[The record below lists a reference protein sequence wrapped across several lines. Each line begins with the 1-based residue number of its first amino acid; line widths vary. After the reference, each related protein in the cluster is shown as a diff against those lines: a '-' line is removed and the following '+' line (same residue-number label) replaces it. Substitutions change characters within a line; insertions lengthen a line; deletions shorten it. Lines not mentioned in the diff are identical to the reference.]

1 LVKALIEELEDPFD
15 FRQKAT
21 LGIAVAAFILLTP
34 FSINHIVQGHV
45 YLGGGSL
52 TVVLLLAGNAW
63 SIWRGRYSPAVTL
76 LGIVPT
82 IIFYLVLTIVNQGII
97 GVLWCYPAVISFYF
111 MLPERKAWIANGAML
126 ALTLPQ
132 AWSVIE
138 IPLAARVTATLLAVS
153 VFAAVFVRVITEQQ
167 QKMRVQAV
175 TDPLTG
181 LFNRMLLAEMLEQ
194 AIGQSRRSKTPMTLL
209 SLDIDHFKAINDS
222 LGHDAGDAVLR
233 GVGELLR
240 KRARRVDK
248 VFRLGGEEFLV
259 LLYDADGPSAQRVA
273 QELLGAIAAQ
283 PFLPGTPVTV
293 SIGAATLEPDED
305 YRTWMKRVDA
315 NLYRAK
321 SGGRNQVVV

>member
-1 LVKALIEELEDPFD
+1 MKALIEELEDPFD

-21 LGIAVAAFILLTP
+21 LGIALAAFILLTP

-52 TVVLLLAGNAW
+52 AVVLLLAGNAW
-63 SIWRGRYSPAVTL
+63 SIWRGRYSPALTF

-132 AWSVIE
+132 TWSVIE

-259 LLYDADGPSAQRVA
+259 LLYGADGHSAQRVA

-283 PFLPGTPVTV
+283 PFLPETPVTV
-293 SIGAATLEPDED
+293 SIGAATLESDED
-305 YRTWMKRVDA
+305 YQTWLKRVDA